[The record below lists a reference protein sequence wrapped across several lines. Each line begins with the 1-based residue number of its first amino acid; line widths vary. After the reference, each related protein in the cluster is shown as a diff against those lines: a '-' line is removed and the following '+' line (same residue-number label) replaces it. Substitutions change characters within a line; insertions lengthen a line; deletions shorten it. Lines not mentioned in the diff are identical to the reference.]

1 MIRRGDKTGQFYLI
15 AAIILAAIIIGIT
28 TVSNYSKKEKSF
40 EVYDL
45 KGELQIESENTLDY
59 GIYKEFNELQMY
71 GLLDDFTQ
79 AYIDSESHDKDL
91 YFVFGNENKITL
103 KGFQK
108 TPQTVR
114 LNNAIIT
121 TGSEAFVGDINPG
134 AGEENLRVSIAGNT
148 YDFKLEPG
156 ENFYFIISQKIGGN
170 EYVVTG

>member
-15 AAIILAAIIIGIT
+15 AAIILAAVIIGIS
-28 TVSNYSKKEKSF
+28 TVSNYAKKEKSF

-45 KGELQIESENTLDY
+45 KEELQIESENVINH
-59 GIYKEFNELQMY
+59 GIYNEFSQVEMY
-71 GLLDDFTQ
+71 NRLDDFTQ
-79 AYIDSESHDKDL
+79 IYIDSESHDKDL
-91 YFVFGNENKITL
+91 YFVFGDENKITL

-108 TPQTVR
+108 PTQTVL

-121 TGSEAFVGDINPG
+121 TDSGAFVGDINPG
-134 AGEENLRVSIAGNT
+134 AGEDLSVSIAGNT

-156 ENFYFIISQKIGGN
+156 ENFYFIISQKISGD